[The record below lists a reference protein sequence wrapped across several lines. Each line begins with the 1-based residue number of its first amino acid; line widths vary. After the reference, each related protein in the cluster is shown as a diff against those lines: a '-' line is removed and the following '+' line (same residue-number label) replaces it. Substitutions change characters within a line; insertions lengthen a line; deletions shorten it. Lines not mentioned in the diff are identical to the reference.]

1 MRISRASTSGAVY
14 RRRFTGVRSVR
25 PRPAAQGD
33 STWHVHGLATSS
45 GRCAKAS
52 PMPARGDR
60 TSHGTWRSAWKR
72 FSMKRAF
79 RESASARSSRTG
91 GRRSTG
97 SAARTL
103 SSWRSP
109 RSGSAS
115 SSATSCRAT
124 TTEPTGGDRAAV
136 RGLREVVGVY
146 LLVVFP
152 LLRDGFFR
160 EDGLYGAY
168 GLAVAALDARVRVD
182 VEHRRFGEPFLFL
195 LRMDAVD
202 RTDLDAG
209 GVLRSDAWL
218 GDDVHTHAADPP
230 PAWKVYSTARR
241 RETRLTSPARP
252 VKMRSGDTRKPWAF
266 QSASA
271 SSGRGSRAPSGWRT
285 SSSSSSASRFTAARP
300 SSPSI

>member
-109 RSGSAS
+109 RSESAS
-115 SSATSCRAT
+115 SSVTSCRAP

-136 RGLREVVGVY
+136 RGLGEVVGVD

-152 LLRDGFFR
+152 LLRDGLFR
-160 EDGLYGAY
+160 EDGLYGAD

-182 VEHRRFGEPFLFL
+182 VEHRRLGEAGLVL
-195 LRMDAVD
+195 LRVNAVAG
-202 RTDLDAG
+202 TDFDAG
-209 GVLRSDAWL
+209 GVLRPDAWL
-218 GDDVHTHAADPP
+218 GDDVHAHAADPP
-230 PAWKVYSTARR
+230 TRKVYSTAQC
-241 RETRLTSPARP
+241 RETRLTSPGRP

-266 QSASA
+266 PSASA
-271 SSGRGSRAPSGWRT
+271 SSGRGSLARSGWRIP
-285 SSSSSSASRFTAARP
+285 SSCSSGSRSTAARP